1 MSSQSVRSKSNRAL
15 KATLDV
21 PVWSQITTNP
31 DIQNRGVK
39 YGMRATLGRAPGTPS
54 ARESDLGCSTTP
66 RTKCS
71 RYVVLGPIRSTKIA
85 SDCRRGENQ
94 DGFPNERTVSLR
106 RQNTVE
112 CARTRRVANLH
123 VSLTKPR
130 GRVRGPLIDSDGGR
144 VEVVGTRAGQNLHLC
159 I

>member
-1 MSSQSVRSKSNRAL
+1 MYPFGHKSRPARISRIGTCNTARKPHQGQA
-15 KATLDV
+15 
-21 PVWSQITTNP
+21 I
-31 DIQNRGVK
+31 
-39 YGMRATLGRAPGTPS
+39 GTPS
-54 ARESDLGCSTTP
+54 APEPDLGCSTTP

-71 RYVVLGPIRSTKIA
+71 RWVLLGPIRSTKMT
-85 SDCRRGENQ
+85 SYCRTGENPVL
-94 DGFPNERTVSLR
+94 GTNGPTVSLR

-123 VSLTKPR
+123 VSLIKPR
-130 GRVRGPLIDSDGGR
+130 GRVRGPLIDSDEGR